1 MAVKFDRLLYGGDY
15 NPDQWLEY
23 PEILEEDIRL
33 MKKAHINTVTLAM
46 FAWAKLEP
54 EDGVYD
60 FDWLA
65 DMIDRLYE
73 NGISVILGTP
83 SGARPHWLADRYPE
97 VLQVDEA
104 RRRQIFGLRH
114 NACFTSPAYRKKV
127 RDINMELAKRFDHH
141 PAVILWHISNE
152 FGGECH
158 CPLCQQ
164 AFRDWLKERYQTI
177 DEVNRRWNTAFWSH
191 TYQSFDQIESPS
203 SIGEGSIQGLALTGD
218 VLLPTRSRIS
228 AGRRSRRCGMRGPKN
243 RPPRIL
249 CIITR

>member
-1 MAVKFDRLLYGGDY
+1 
-15 NPDQWLEY
+15 
-23 PEILEEDIRL
+23 

-114 NACFTSPAYRKKV
+114 NACFTSPAYRKK
-127 RDINMELAKRFDHH
+127 
-141 PAVILWHISNE
+141 
-152 FGGECH
+152 
-158 CPLCQQ
+158 
-164 AFRDWLKERYQTI
+164 
-177 DEVNRRWNTAFWSH
+177 
-191 TYQSFDQIESPS
+191 
-203 SIGEGSIQGLALTGD
+203 GEGYQYGTGKT
-218 VLLPTRSRIS
+218 V
-228 AGRRSRRCGMRGPKN
+228 
-243 RPPRIL
+243 
-249 CIITR
+249 

>member
-65 DMIDRLYE
+65 DIIDRLYE

-127 RDINMELAKRFDHH
+127 RDINMELAKRFASS
-141 PAVILWHISNE
+141 PYIS
-152 FGGECH
+152 
-158 CPLCQQ
+158 Q
-164 AFRDWLKERYQTI
+164 
-177 DEVNRRWNTAFWSH
+177 
-191 TYQSFDQIESPS
+191 
-203 SIGEGSIQGLALTGD
+203 
-218 VLLPTRSRIS
+218 
-228 AGRRSRRCGMRGPKN
+228 
-243 RPPRIL
+243 
-249 CIITR
+249 